1 MLFFWR
7 QPGFPSYSAAR
18 KRAGP
23 HPAVAPKVAL
33 PVGGRLPF
41 WRLRGSFV
49 NPCRASWPF
58 ILFGMGRGSQ
68 LAAFTKVLITLN
80 RCRFFLSWPAPPME
94 PAAGVD
100 LPPKGRVR
108 GGDLGSH
115 RSAQGPWGR
124 ASPLQATAGKG
135 AQKTKYT
142 AELGFL
148 VPVQLLHIAGNSLL
162 QRLKGKGVGRSVC
175 KPRHVCLGVVLIPLA
190 QRQGHVDKLNVGL
203 PIQGLK

>member
-1 MLFFWR
+1 MLFFGR

-58 ILFGMGRGSQ
+58 ILFGMGRGSP

-94 PAAGVD
+94 PAAGAD

-115 RSAQGPWGR
+115 RSAQGLSAR
-124 ASPLQATAGKG
+124 STNNAGKDLSDIWYCTVE
-135 AQKTKYT
+135 AWSESQADKHYK
-142 AELGFL
+142 
-148 VPVQLLHIAGNSLL
+148 LLLNACSIIA
-162 QRLKGKGVGRSVC
+162 K
-175 KPRHVCLGVVLIPLA
+175 KPRTG
-190 QRQGHVDKLNVGL
+190 NY
-203 PIQGLK
+203 